1 MPSLTFEIKEGKIV
15 GREWLW
21 HSVKRIFQ
29 AIHEDGRYVW
39 QMPEK
44 EKKNRS
50 KQQNAYMWAVVYD
63 LISKHTGY
71 TPDECHQ
78 ILAEMFLSYEKDGR
92 SFTMSTTKLKTLE
105 FEDYL
110 ERCRRW
116 AAMELQVYCPLPNEP
131 NNFYYQLPDKA
142 AS

>member
-1 MPSLTFEIKEGKIV
+1 MPSFAFKITDGQV
-15 GREWLW
+15 QGRESLW
-21 HSVKRIFQ
+21 TAIKGVFAGLPDGEYIWQHPKKRKQI
-29 AIHEDGRYVW
+29 
-39 QMPEK
+39 
-44 EKKNRS
+44 RS
-50 KQQNAYMWAVVYD
+50 LQQNAYYHSVICK
-63 LISKHTGY
+63 LISDHTGY
-71 TPDECHQ
+71 EHEEMHQ

-92 SFTMSTTKLKTLE
+92 SFTRSTTKLKTAE

>member
-1 MPSLTFEIKEGKIV
+1 MPYFAFKIV
-15 GREWLW
+15 DGKVQGRESLW
-21 HSVKRIFQ
+21 TSINRVFSVLQDDEYIWP
-29 AIHEDGRYVW
+29 H
-39 QMPEK
+39 PEK
-44 EKKNRS
+44 KKNNRS
-50 KQQNAYMWAVVYD
+50 TQQNRYYWGVVCK
-63 LISKHTGY
+63 LISYHTGY
-71 TPDECHQ
+71 EPEEAHQ
-78 ILAEMFLSYEKDGR
+78 ILAEMFLSYDKYGR
-92 SFTMSTTKLKTLE
+92 SFTMSTTKLKTAE